1 MTGNHSFVVRRHCV
15 TFQERHPFYQWLVTA
30 NGCTFQESS
39 SLTQKAPLAFWI
51 GTILG
56 YDSALTMAVHGFD
69 ATPIPAM
76 PPCVLALPIRT
87 LPLDSV
93 TRVSK
98 IMLSSN
104 SSATLDSEL
113 KQAKITRARDITS
126 AVREP
131 KPSYR
136 SRSVHGSGDDN
147 YRVALPRSTFGSI
160 PGGSLM
166 NSPLITNSQ
175 II

>member
-1 MTGNHSFVVRRHCV
+1 MTGNHSFVVRRLRHCV

-39 SLTQKAPLAFWI
+39 SLTQKAPAFLWSLAQMAPLVFWI

-56 YDSALTMAVHGFD
+56 HDSALTVAVRGFD
-69 ATPIPAM
+69 AIPIPAL
-76 PPCVLALPIRT
+76 PPCVRALPIRT

-104 SSATLDSEL
+104 SSATLDSEPR
-113 KQAKITRARDITS
+113 QAMITRARDITS

-131 KPSYR
+131 KDPDR
-136 SRSVHGSGDDN
+136 ATAQQEVHFF
-147 YRVALPRSTFGSI
+147 LEF
-160 PGGSLM
+160 
-166 NSPLITNSQ
+166 
-175 II
+175 